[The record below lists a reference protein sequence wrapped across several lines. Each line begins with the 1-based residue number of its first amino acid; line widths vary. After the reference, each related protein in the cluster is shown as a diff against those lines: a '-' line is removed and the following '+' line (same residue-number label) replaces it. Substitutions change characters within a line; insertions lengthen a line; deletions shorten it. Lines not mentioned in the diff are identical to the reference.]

1 MHGLIF
7 SELRKYVEERA
18 GAGTWPRVCVEAGVE
33 RALHRET
40 EAYANAELVALV
52 EATSRLTGTAVSM
65 LLEDFGAFLVSGLFE
80 TYMPAPPPEWGA
92 LDVLEHAE
100 QHCHRTA
107 RQLDP
112 IANPPR
118 LRIQRASATEVQITY
133 ASPRRL
139 CHIARGVARGVLVR
153 YRESG
158 SVSESICM
166 HRGDAVCL
174 ISVRSS
180 GN

>member
-7 SELRKYVEERA
+7 SELRKYVEDRA

-33 RALHRET
+33 RAPHRGTET
-40 EAYANAELVALV
+40 YPNAELVALA
-52 EATSRLTGTAVSM
+52 EAASRITGTTVSV
-65 LLEDFGAFLVSGLFE
+65 LLEDFGAYLVPGLFE
-80 TYMPAPPPEWGA
+80 TYLPAPPPEWGA
-92 LDVLEHAE
+92 LDLLEHAE
-100 QHCHRTA
+100 RHCHRA
-107 RQLDP
+107 VRQRDA

-153 YRESG
+153 YGESG
-158 SVSESICM
+158 SVSETVCM
-166 HRGDAVCL
+166 HRGDAVCV
-174 ISVRSS
+174 ISVRSN